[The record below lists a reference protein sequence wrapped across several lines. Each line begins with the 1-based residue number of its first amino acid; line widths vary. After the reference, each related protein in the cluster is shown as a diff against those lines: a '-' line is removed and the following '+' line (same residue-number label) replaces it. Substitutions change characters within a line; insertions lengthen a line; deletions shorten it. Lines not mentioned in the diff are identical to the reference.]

1 MKALVKKYP
10 KEGLWLDDIPKP
22 GIGPN
27 DVLLKIRK
35 VGICGTDIHI
45 YKWDEWAQK
54 TIPVPMQI
62 GHEFVGE
69 IVEMGEAV
77 TGLFVGERVSGE
89 GHIYC
94 GHCRSCRAGRRH
106 LCMNTQGLGVNRPGC
121 FAEFL
126 AIPASN
132 VLQVPAGI
140 SDDQAAI
147 LDPLGNAVHTALS
160 YDLTGEDVLV
170 TGAGPFGL
178 MASAVANK
186 VGARNVAIT
195 DTNEYRL
202 DLAKKLGTTHAYN
215 IKTHTLEEIMR
226 ELDMHEG
233 FDVGLEMSGNPEALR
248 GMVNSMRSG
257 GKIALLG
264 IIPGSATIPWDKF
277 VFRGL
282 QMKGIYGREIFETW
296 YKIFSLL
303 QSGLD
308 ISPLVT
314 QHFPAEHF
322 DEAFQIMATG
332 RSGKVV
338 LDWTGV

>member
-1 MKALVKKYP
+1 
-10 KEGLWLDDIPKP
+10 
-22 GIGPN
+22 
-27 DVLLKIRK
+27 
-35 VGICGTDIHI
+35 
-45 YKWDEWAQK
+45 
-54 TIPVPMQI
+54 
-62 GHEFVGE
+62 
-69 IVEMGEAV
+69 
-77 TGLFVGERVSGE
+77 
-89 GHIYC
+89 
-94 GHCRSCRAGRRH
+94 
-106 LCMNTQGLGVNRPGC
+106 VNRPGC

-132 VLQVPAGI
+132 VLPVPAGI

-147 LDPLGNAVHTALS
+147 LDPLGNAVHTALT

-170 TGAGPFGL
+170 TGAGPIGL

-296 YKIFSLL
+296 YKMFSLL

-308 ISPLVT
+308 LTPLVT
-314 QHFPAEHF
+314 HHFPAEQF